1 MHGFKELIEVA
12 DTLNQPDGGCPW
24 DLEQTFETL
33 RPYILEEAHEALEAI
48 DSGDDAH
55 IIEELGDLFYTVIF
69 YAKVAERDNR
79 FSMSHIID
87 GLKTKLIRRHPH
99 VFGEKKGASMD
110 EVMHNWEAIKQEEKQ
125 ERKSAL
131 DGIPKSLPALQRA
144 YKILRKMK
152 KKGFASPKREEKT
165 KTDALA
171 GKIYDL
177 VREAAHEELDVESA
191 FRTLLAKEEKAFMKW
206 EQDQ

>member
-12 DTLNQPDGGCPW
+12 NTLNQPEGGCPW

-69 YAKVAERDNR
+69 YAKVAERDKR

-110 EVMHNWEAIKQEEKQ
+110 EVIQTWEAIKQEEKQ

-131 DGIPKSLPALQRA
+131 DGIPKTLPALQRA

-152 KKGFASPKREEKT
+152 KKDFTSPKREGKT
-165 KTDALA
+165 KADVLA

-177 VREAAHEELDVESA
+177 VKEAADSELDIESA
-191 FRTLLAKEEKAFMKW
+191 FRTLLAKEERDFISW
-206 EQDQ
+206 EKNL